1 MKILGKIAIYK
12 GTEYEFRKKTDGSYA
27 LYSDDIKSLEAG
39 FRRISEKEEKFMKII
54 TLDEVEGVFEK
65 ETEVIY
71 GGDTFIGSVIQGSK
85 IMLYTRNVLLRQSMD
100 IIL

>member
-1 MKILGKIAIYK
+1 MKTLGKIAIYQ

-27 LYSDDIKSLEAG
+27 LYSDDIKSLGAG

-85 IMLYTRNVLLRQSMD
+85 IML
-100 IIL
+100 

>member
-1 MKILGKIAIYK
+1 MKTLGKIAIYQ
-12 GTEYEFRKKTDGSYA
+12 GTEYEFQKKTDGSYA

-39 FRRISEKEEKFMKII
+39 FRRISEKEEKLMKII

-71 GGDTFIGSVIQGSK
+71 GGDTFIGSVDRKS
-85 IMLYTRNVLLRQSMD
+85 TRLNSSHSSQSRMPSSA
-100 IIL
+100 

>member
-1 MKILGKIAIYK
+1 MKTLGKIAIYQ

-54 TLDEVEGVFEK
+54 TLDEVDCIVQKWTPCEK
-65 ETEVIY
+65 
-71 GGDTFIGSVIQGSK
+71 
-85 IMLYTRNVLLRQSMD
+85 NV
-100 IIL
+100 

>member
-1 MKILGKIAIYK
+1 MKTLGKIAIYQ
-12 GTEYEFRKKTDGSYA
+12 GTEYEFQKKTDGSYA

-71 GGDTFIGSVIQGSK
+71 GGDTFIGYS
-85 IMLYTRNVLLRQSMD
+85 RE
-100 IIL
+100 